1 MPRGIHPSR
10 RAHPSLTGLGV
21 VACLCGL
28 VATVAIHAQE
38 RSPADRQTLVALAY
52 VIGESH
58 ALRQL
63 CNGAGDQYW
72 RARMRDLIA
81 AEQPDAPFSRRLTDS
96 FNDGFVAGQ
105 QAYTACDE
113 RAKREAARAA
123 AKGRELAVTLS
134 GSVADDATTR

>member
-1 MPRGIHPSR
+1 MSR
-10 RAHPSLTGLGV
+10 RL
-21 VACLCGL
+21 L
-28 VATVAIHAQE
+28 VAALVLAAAATPAFAQE

-63 CNGAGDQYW
+63 CGGAGDQYW
-72 RARMRDLIA
+72 RTRMRNLIA

-105 QAYTACDE
+105 QAYTSCDG

-134 GSVADDATTR
+134 RPVADDAPTR

>member
-1 MPRGIHPSR
+1 MSRGICPSR
-10 RAHPSLTGLGV
+10 RAAPWVAGLGV
-21 VACLCGL
+21 GACLCSL
-28 VATVAIHAQE
+28 FAAAAIHGQE
-38 RSPADRQTLVALAY
+38 RSPAERQTLVALAY

-72 RARMRDLIA
+72 RARMRDLVA
-81 AEQPDAPFSRRLTDS
+81 AEQPDAPFGRRLTDS

-134 GSVADDATTR
+134 GSVADDAPTR